1 VKWIFL
7 PPAFIRRW
15 LILTAVLF
23 APSLASGVVAGDV
36 PPRRLNV
43 LWICGDDHAA
53 YVLGAYGNR
62 QVHTPNLDRLAAS
75 GMRFDRAFCNS
86 PICTASRDSFITGRY
101 PRTVGVTQLRTPL
114 PEGETTLAHVLRAA
128 GYDTGAIGKMHFN
141 SSGTYGFDTRV
152 DLGRYDSELKKRGKK
167 PLPPNVA
174 VQPPWKPFADP
185 ARIWLNSEV
194 RPYAAV
200 DADMDATYFV
210 EQAAHFLA
218 EPRQKPFFL
227 LVSFYE
233 PHSPFYFPVEDRGRV
248 DPSRFTVPPIGPE
261 DAWQIPAIFRDLTP
275 AEKQGIAAAYYTS
288 VEFLDREVGR
298 LLAALEKSGE
308 AQNTVVI
315 YIGDHGYLLGQHGR
329 FEKHCSYEEAI
340 RAPLLIRCPRTVRPG
355 AVTNALVEFIDIFP
369 TVLDLCG
376 VKIPANVQGRS
387 LVPLLT
393 SQATTHRSEVFI
405 EYAQN
410 DEAAVRD
417 ERWKL
422 VFERGKQHRT
432 DGYDPGTPLP
442 GRTIR
447 LYDLQTDTA
456 EMHNVAGLAE
466 NAARVRHMLVLL
478 ADHMRATAR
487 EPALV
492 PKTDD
497 PLELLDYCV
506 QSRDVGAASGATW
519 RSIVPSGLRRSFSL
533 SAIYSLAIVL
543 ASLAGGWLPFVVRLT
558 HTRLQLAMSLCGGL
572 MLGISLF
579 QMLPRAV
586 DVFGSLDRGVSWTL
600 GGLLAMFF
608 LIRAF
613 HFHQHEPAHPGPADD
628 HAKSAP
634 HAPVHYPAQRL
645 SWVGVALGL
654 GVYTLIDGM
663 ALAASVQ
670 ADAARGSWL
679 LGIGTFVAIFLHKPL
694 DAMPV
699 SILMAGRETAN
710 WLKHALNVSFALFCP
725 LGVAIFFAALKAL
738 PQRQVG
744 IVGVGLAFSAGAFLC
759 IALSDLLPEL
769 EFHAHD
775 RLKLSVAMMAGV
787 ALAYAIP

>member
-1 VKWIFL
+1 L
-7 PPAFIRRW
+7 
-15 LILTAVLF
+15 
-23 APSLASGVVAGDV
+23 APSLASGVVAA
-36 PPRRLNV
+36 PATPRPLNV
-43 LWICGDDHAA
+43 LWICADDHAA

-62 QVHTPNLDRLAAS
+62 QVHTPNLDRLAAG

-101 PRTVGVTQLRTPL
+101 PRTIGVTQLRTPL
-114 PEGETTLAHVLRAA
+114 PESETTLAHALKAA
-128 GYDTGAIGKMHFN
+128 GYDTAAIGKMHFN
-141 SSGTYGFDTRV
+141 SLQTYGFDTRI
-152 DLGRYDSELKKRGKK
+152 DLGNYDSELAKRGKK
-167 PLPPNVA
+167 AIPPNVA

-185 ARIWLNSEV
+185 ARIWLNS
-194 RPYAAV
+194 RALPCGAV

-218 EPRQKPFFL
+218 QPRPKPFFL
-227 LVSFYE
+227 MVSFYE
-233 PHSPFYFPVEDRGRV
+233 PHSPFNFPVEDRGRI
-248 DPSRFTVPPIGPE
+248 DPSRFSVPVVGPE
-261 DAWQIPAIFRDLTP
+261 DAGQIPGIFRELTP

-298 LLAALEKSGE
+298 LLAALEQSGQ
-308 AQNTVVI
+308 AQNTLVI

-340 RAPLLIRCPRTVRPG
+340 RAPLLIRSPGTVHPG
-355 AVTNALVEFIDIFP
+355 GATSALVEFVDLFP

-387 LVPLLT
+387 LVSLLT
-393 SQATTHRSEVFI
+393 GRATTHRSEVFI
-405 EYAQN
+405 EYALN

-422 VFERGKQHRT
+422 VFERGKQRRA

-442 GRTIR
+442 GRTIH
-447 LYDLQTDTA
+447 LFDLQNDPA
-456 EMHNVAGLAE
+456 EMHNVSGLPQNAE
-466 NAARVRHMLVLL
+466 RVRHMLKLL

-497 PLELLDYCV
+497 PLEILDYCV
-506 QSRDVGAASGATW
+506 QSRDMAPFGS
-519 RSIVPSGLRRSFSL
+519 RRSFSL
-533 SAIYSLAIVL
+533 AGMYSLAIVL
-543 ASLAGGWLPFVVRLT
+543 ASLAGGWLPFMIRLT
-558 HTRLQLAMSLCGGL
+558 HTRLQVAMRLCGGL

-579 QMLPRAV
+579 QMLPQAV
-586 DVFGSLDRGVSWTL
+586 RVCGSLDRGVSWML

-613 HFHQHEPAHPGPADD
+613 HFHQHEPAQPTPSDDCPHVTPAPVEE
-628 HAKSAP
+628 HANSAP
-634 HAPVHYPAQRL
+634 HSRALDPARRL

-670 ADAARGSWL
+670 ADAARGAWL

-710 WLKHALNVSFALFCP
+710 WLKYVLNVSFALLCP
-725 LGVAIFFAALKAL
+725 LGVALFFAALNRFPL
-738 PQRQVG
+738 HRFG

-759 IALSDLLPEL
+759 ISLSDLLPEL

-775 RLKLSVAMMAGV
+775 RLKLSLSMTAGV